1 MSPQYAGMPYDPGP
15 PVKAQAKC
23 GRCGEG
29 LYYNGALPGMVHVSI
44 GIGPCPNNPDPEKYP
59 AP

>member
-1 MSPQYAGMPYDPGP
+1 MPTDPGP

-29 LYYNGALPGMVHVSI
+29 LYYNSALPGMVHVSI